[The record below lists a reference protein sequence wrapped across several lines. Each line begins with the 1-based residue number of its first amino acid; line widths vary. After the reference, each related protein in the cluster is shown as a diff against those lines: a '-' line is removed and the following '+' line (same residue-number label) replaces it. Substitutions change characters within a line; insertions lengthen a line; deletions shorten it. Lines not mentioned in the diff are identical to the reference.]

1 MCRHDGGGVCWTAPM
16 SMLTRLK
23 RIVDGDDQSRN
34 QSHELHGD
42 VNGVGHVVSQKA
54 INEAN
59 LPWRQTQPIVGGGAR
74 IVRIDDVRPC
84 HQMARTIEKALS
96 KSRRNGVTVVLK
108 TGIVVI
114 IAARLSYKL

>member
-1 MCRHDGGGVCWTAPM
+1 
-16 SMLTRLK
+16 MLTRLK